1 MSGFIRSE
9 CNHCQSDISLV
20 FIRCSECLNTSIC
33 LSCFSK
39 GVEFR
44 THLKTH
50 PYKIVDKGAFQIIGP
65 NWTAQE
71 EKMLLDGIE
80 QFGIGNWEDVAH
92 HVTGRTSK
100 EVEEHYYA
108 SYIDSADLGRV
119 TVPNDIPNRMTDHT
133 PPLHESILSVQLPSM
148 DLDKEEELELAYMPL
163 RDDYEMEHDNE
174 AEILISGLAING
186 DEDELDLDLKVAHV
200 GMYLD
205 KLKER
210 HRRKSVARE
219 YHLVEKFIGKP
230 LFRSKQDI
238 NCLKRLRLCFQYMR
252 EEQALKFAR
261 DARKEQN
268 LKTKIKHLKMYR
280 RNGIKKLED
289 GVVFG
294 VKQRRRNKI
303 KVNSESKYNSL
314 SESSSNEKQFD
325 GITLE
330 YGHHLLSADEK
341 ALCRNLKMIPTRYM
355 TSKTLILKD
364 FIQKQYGFGPKIR
377 FPNYLEKFQRKK
389 IQIFLSN
396 NGWLPRLST

>member
-1 MSGFIRSE
+1 MSVPSRSE
-9 CNHCQSDISLV
+9 CNHCQTELPLV
-20 FIRCSECLNTSIC
+20 HIRCSECSNTSIC

-44 THLKTH
+44 NHLKTH
-50 PYKIVDKGAFQIIGP
+50 SYKIIDKGSFQVVDP
-65 NWTAQE
+65 NWTAFE
-71 EKMLLDGIE
+71 EKLLLDGIE
-80 QFGIGNWEDVAH
+80 QFGIGNWEDVAVH
-92 HVTGRTSK
+92 IGERTSK

-108 SYIDSADLGRV
+108 SYIESVDLGRV

-133 PPLHESILSVQLPSM
+133 PPLHESILSIQLPRL

-186 DEDELDLDLKVAHV
+186 DEDELDLDLKVAQV

-230 LFRSKQDI
+230 LPGAKQDRDY
-238 NCLKRLRLCFQYMR
+238 LKRLRLCFQYMR
-252 EEQALKFAR
+252 EEQALNFAR
-261 DARKEQN
+261 DARKEQI

-280 RNGIKKLED
+280 KNGIKRLED
-289 GVVFG
+289 GVVFD

-303 KVNSESKYNSL
+303 NSEIRQ
-314 SESSSNEKQFD
+314 SSTSDSSQNEKPID
-325 GITLE
+325 RLSSE
-330 YGHHLLSADEK
+330 YGHHLLSSDEK
-341 ALCRNLKMIPTRYM
+341 TLCRMLKMIPSRYL
-355 TSKTLILKD
+355 TTKTLIIKD
-364 FIQKQYGFGPKIR
+364 FIQKKYGLGIKIR
-377 FPNYLEKFQRKK
+377 FPGYLEKFQRKK
-389 IQIFLSN
+389 IQSFLNN
-396 NGWLPRLST
+396 NGWLPRVSAQ